1 MNDLF
6 SQITGVAEVR
16 FDEPLARHTTFE
28 IGGPAD
34 VMVFPETP
42 AALAEVVRT
51 ARENGLDWLV
61 LGRGSNML
69 VADSGIRGVVIA
81 TERLQTL
88 RVEASRV
95 TASCGWSLINVSKA
109 CAELGLS
116 GLEFASGIPGS
127 IGGAAYMNAGAYDG
141 EMKDVITSVTVLDEN
156 GAVREIP
163 ASEMRFSYRH
173 SRLKDEPLIC
183 LAVTMQLAFAD
194 KREILAKISDLTER
208 RTSRQPLELASAGS
222 TFKRP
227 AGHYAG
233 PLIIEAGLQGYSIG
247 GAQVS
252 TKHAG
257 FVVNT
262 GGATA
267 DDVIRL
273 IHHIQQTVLAKDHVR
288 LETEVRFI
296 GDWADHPL
304 YHEIMK
310 AE

>member
-6 SQITGVAEVR
+6 STIPGVAEVR
-16 FDEPLARHTTFE
+16 FDEPLARHTTFQ

-42 AALAEVVRT
+42 QALADVVRT

-61 LGRGSNML
+61 LGKGSNML

-95 TASCGWSLINVSKA
+95 TASAGWSLINVSKA

-127 IGGAAYMNAGAYDG
+127 IGGACYMNAGAYDG
-141 EMKDVITSVTVLDEN
+141 EMKDVITSVTVLDAD
-156 GAVREIP
+156 GHVQEIA

-183 LAVTMQLAFAD
+183 LAVTMQLAPAD
-194 KREILAKISDLTER
+194 KREILDKIRDLTER

-252 TKHAG
+252 T
-257 FVVNT
+257 VNT

-304 YHEIMK
+304 YPAIMK